1 MILWHKKI
9 EHPPGFVE
17 KLEKQIVSQ
26 HDSKNYFTTYVDGLH
41 KNEPILDEELDNHIK
56 DFYREVVTEMMKDVG
71 IHGYLDYETKD
82 GDLRES
88 YWVQMYN
95 SETDSHFI
103 HDHHGCGA
111 FISWVHVL
119 KALPTQKKAFF
130 FANSRGQKLYP
141 THQSTSEM
149 FAFPSWALHGVEQ
162 VTDVGVNRII
172 IAGNVYFK
180 KQKPW

>member
-1 MILWHKKI
+1 MILWHKKV

-17 KLEKQIVSQ
+17 KLEKQIISQ
-26 HDSKNYFTTYVDGLH
+26 HDSKSYFTTYIDGRH
-41 KNEPILDEELDNHIK
+41 KNDPILDEELDNHIK

-82 GDLRES
+82 GNLRDS

-111 FISWVHVL
+111 FISWVQVL
-119 KALPTQKKAFF
+119 KALQHRRKHSSLLTQEDKNFI
-130 FANSRGQKLYP
+130 
-141 THQSTSEM
+141 
-149 FAFPSWALHGVEQ
+149 LHINLLLRCLRFL
-162 VTDVGVNRII
+162 VGRCME
-172 IAGNVYFK
+172 
-180 KQKPW
+180 